1 MIKKKLW
8 MIKKCF
14 KFITRT
20 YYNARLWEQSGK
32 GFEWSMQEIELSEI
46 MPEPLKIEAGVGY
59 IDDSLPMAG
68 GGPSKL
74 KRKSIEQNN

>member
-20 YYNARLWEQSGK
+20 YYNARLEGA
-32 GFEWSMQEIELSEI
+32 MQHTGGINRMLTTENK
-46 MPEPLKIEAGVGY
+46 KI
-59 IDDSLPMAG
+59 LT
-68 GGPSKL
+68 
-74 KRKSIEQNN
+74 RKI